1 MGLFSRS
8 NEKKLKAQ
16 LDQAV
21 TTCFFNMLLAD
32 NGEKLYSRMKVW
44 NEKGEIFEMIGDDID
59 PGNKLVMEVNKMIL
73 DSFGDQSFETLSNRY
88 KEALLKMG
96 LAKDW

>member
-1 MGLFSRS
+1 MALFGRS
-8 NEKKLKAQ
+8 NEKHLKAQ

-32 NGEKLYSRMKVW
+32 NGDKLYARMKTW
-44 NEKGEIFEMIGDDID
+44 NEKGEIFEMVGDEIE
-59 PGNKLVMEVNKMIL
+59 PGNKLVMEVNKLIL
-73 DSFGDQSFETLSNRY
+73 DCFGDQSFESLSSRY

-96 LAKDW
+96 LTKDW

>member
-1 MGLFSRS
+1 MGLFSRG
-8 NEKKLKAQ
+8 NEKKLQAQ

-32 NGEKLYSRMKVW
+32 NGEKLYSRMKAW
-44 NEKGEIFEMIGDDID
+44 NEKGEIFEMVGDDIGS
-59 PGNKLVMEVNKMIL
+59 GNKLVMEVNKMIL
-73 DSFGDQSFETLSNRY
+73 DSFADQSFDTLSNRY

-96 LAKDW
+96 LPKDW